1 VFLKK
6 WAKIKKD
13 VNKNYI
19 PIINN
24 GIGRVEG

>member
-6 WAKIKKD
+6 VDKNKKG
-13 VNKNYI
+13 VNKNDT
-19 PIINN
+19 PIIDN